1 MVAMA
6 PTPFNLGMKPAT
18 TAVLGKF
25 GFRRTL
31 IWNGVG
37 AMDTIFACGL
47 LTATTPTAVI
57 VTVLFLNGLLRSMGF
72 TTINALSFSDLDQ
85 ARMSG
90 ANTLFSMLQQMGN
103 ALGVAGGAIMLR
115 AATQMHPGDAEVTT
129 MDFHFAFWAIVLVG
143 LAGVWHFRRL
153 APDVGAVLRGKK
165 G

>member
-1 MVAMA
+1 M
-6 PTPFNLGMKPAT
+6 
-18 TAVLGKF
+18 VLGRF

-31 IWNGVG
+31 IWNGVL
-37 AMDTIFACGL
+37 AMATIFACGL
-47 LTATTPTAVI
+47 LTAGTPTAVI

-115 AATQMHPGDAEVTT
+115 AATLTHPGDTEVTAA
-129 MDFHFAFWAIVLVG
+129 DFHIAFWAVGFVG
-143 LAGVWHFRRL
+143 LAGIWHFRKL
-153 APDVGAVLRGKK
+153 APDAGAALRAKK
-165 G
+165 QT